1 MCFRANPKP
10 AMPIRRLK
18 QVVEFTFGSMY
29 LFENGTEK
37 GWSFFVEHT
46 LEIPECKNG
55 DWIDFT
61 YILAKNRSG
70 KENRYLTSMKV
81 VEEPMPL
88 QMTITPK
95 YINPPKDNKP
105 ASIND
110 GNTYFNF
117 DVNKIPIASFSKGR
131 AVTVE
136 VEQQGEYKG
145 VPTYKIVGLV
155 QSSVAGSGGAGSG
168 GAAASTATPAS
179 DGWPKERVQ
188 GHRRLEIAKACI
200 QANVGQAGGDIW
212 LAWVNQADNP

>member
-1 MCFRANPKP
+1 
-10 AMPIRRLK
+10 MPIRRLK
-18 QVVEFTFGSMY
+18 QVAEATFGSIY
-29 LFENGTEK
+29 IFENGGS
-37 GWSFFVEHT
+37 GWSFYVGHE
-46 LEIPECKNG
+46 LDIPECKLG

-61 YILAKNRSG
+61 YVLAANRAG

-117 DVNKIPIASFSKGR
+117 DTNKIPPSSFAKGR

-136 VEQQGEYKG
+136 VEQAGEYKG
-145 VPTYKIVGLV
+145 NPTYKIIGLV
-155 QSSVAGSGGAGSG
+155 QAPYSGGGAASTIATGGSGGSG
-168 GAAASTATPAS
+168 GNGGSFS

-200 QANVGQAGGDIW
+200 GSNLGSEVAKLW
-212 LAWVNQADNP
+212 LNWVNEADGI